1 MSWLHRI
8 FGVGRTPSPEG
19 AERSGESLFASGC
32 WYQASVSLHTPL
44 EALRR
49 HGEHFSGLF
58 RDAPVIAGGKHGG
71 WARRTKTLRELG
83 VNMPEFSG
91 TMSSPIGYV
100 TQDEV
105 IPFLIAFREIVESA
119 NNHEKK
125 VAQLIELRNHP
136 SHGPYW
142 KRFAKSHEDFPHSF
156 FYIPLTRLPGVGRK
170 TAKALYEAGFH
181 TPDDICAASVENLS
195 LVPGLG
201 KATASKLQR
210 ACQP

>member
-8 FGVGRTPSPEG
+8 FGARRAPAPEV
-19 AERSGESLFASGC
+19 AERSSESLFASGC

-49 HGEHFSGLF
+49 HGEYFAGPFH
-58 RDAPVIAGGKHGG
+58 DAPVIAGGKHGG
-71 WARRTKTLRELG
+71 WAGRTKAWRELG
-83 VNMPEFSG
+83 LNMPAFSG

-105 IPFLIAFREIVESA
+105 VPFLVAFREIVEGA
-119 NNHEKK
+119 ANHETQI
-125 VAQLIELRNHP
+125 AQLIGLADHP

-142 KRFAKSHEDFPHSF
+142 KRFAKSYEDFPCSF
-156 FYIPLTRLPGVGRK
+156 FYVPLTRLPGVGRK
-170 TAKALYEAGFH
+170 TAKALYEAGFL
-181 TPDDICAASVENLS
+181 TPDDICAASVEDLS

-210 ACQP
+210 ACQA